1 VLSEFPARNNDEPLQ
16 PVHAAHSE
24 HPSRRAHHPDAFRIP
39 EHVRGGVQWDL
50 VAPGTVTFVLF
61 APYKPYV
68 SLVGDFNEWDARAH
82 RMVTDGQG
90 LWWITLPHPGATR
103 YGYYVAIDDTSH
115 AWVGDPYAAEVR
127 WEDGT
132 PWAYL
137 PEARSAFPWTDGEWK
152 TPALRDL
159 VIYELCV
166 RDFAGEWAG
175 THQVYGNFARLLDH
189 LDYLVDTGVNAV
201 ELMPIQAFPG
211 NSSWGYNPVLYFA
224 PAQVYGSPEQFK
236 TFVDACHARGIAV
249 ILDVAFNHAWGEHP
263 YYQIYPPMYGSHG
276 EWLTDWNPFFHH
288 TPDAVNMWGGV
299 DWDHFAPETTRYFQ
313 DVVRYWL
320 QEYHVDGFRFD
331 WVCGV
336 DYDSRDSMRPG
347 FHPLHGISAVAW
359 AARSVRPDCVLI
371 GEFWQL
377 DGTHP
382 DKTAAKLVAETPV
395 DACWNGDFHHT
406 LDEMLNQRWGWE
418 KRDIWRA
425 LGGFR
430 ELGYG
435 QADEVINFSCSHDEV
450 RPEHEIKYYSAGNI
464 PRPAGMSINE
474 VALRKALL
482 GLVALFAAPGV
493 PMIYAGQEFGED
505 APRTIDFCPLN
516 WDKLKL
522 EAHRQHRA
530 VVRRLIVAR
539 RQVAALRSDNI
550 YFEVDDFER
559 HQVVRWRRW
568 DDHGA
573 VALAAL
579 NFGHH
584 LRTVTLDL
592 PGGGAWRDVVS
603 NRVYYLSGGP
613 NQFVLQAWQAVL
625 LVSVAR

>member
-1 VLSEFPARNNDEPLQ
+1 MLSEFPARNNDEPLQ

-50 VAPGTVTFVLF
+50 FAPGTVTFVLF
-61 APYKPYV
+61 APYKLYV

-276 EWLTDWNPFFHH
+276 EWLTDWNPFSTIRRTRSICGAGWIGIILRRRRRATFR
-288 TPDAVNMWGGV
+288 MWCAIGCKSTM
-299 DWDHFAPETTRYFQ
+299 WTA
-313 DVVRYWL
+313 
-320 QEYHVDGFRFD
+320 
-331 WVCGV
+331 
-336 DYDSRDSMRPG
+336 S
-347 FHPLHGISAVAW
+347 
-359 AARSVRPDCVLI
+359 VLI
-371 GEFWQL
+371 GCVGW
-377 DGTHP
+377 TMI
-382 DKTAAKLVAETPV
+382 VETP
-395 DACWNGDFHHT
+395 C
-406 LDEMLNQRWGWE
+406 
-418 KRDIWRA
+418 A
-425 LGGFR
+425 LAFIRCMG
-430 ELGYG
+430 
-435 QADEVINFSCSHDEV
+435 
-450 RPEHEIKYYSAGNI
+450 SA
-464 PRPAGMSINE
+464 R
-474 VALRKALL
+474 LL
-482 GLVALFAAPGV
+482 G
-493 PMIYAGQEFGED
+493 
-505 APRTIDFCPLN
+505 R
-516 WDKLKL
+516 
-522 EAHRQHRA
+522 RA
-530 VVRRLIVAR
+530 R
-539 RQVAALRSDNI
+539 
-550 YFEVDDFER
+550 
-559 HQVVRWRRW
+559 
-568 DDHGA
+568 
-573 VALAAL
+573 
-579 NFGHH
+579 
-584 LRTVTLDL
+584 
-592 PGGGAWRDVVS
+592 
-603 NRVYYLSGGP
+603 
-613 NQFVLQAWQAVL
+613 
-625 LVSVAR
+625 